1 MKTKFG
7 IVSMSLFTHTHTQL
21 SGQTLFWRCQ
31 RPRLTS
37 RPSPRTRSA
46 GRVARVAAGRQGNR
60 ASAAAVPRPGPGPA
74 PAPPLLKERRREGE
88 EERGRK
94 GEQERGEYKSVQSYP
109 WPLKWKR
116 RSESGLSR

>member
-1 MKTKFG
+1 
-7 IVSMSLFTHTHTQL
+7 MSWYHACRKQNANTDTYEKHTHTHTHTHTATRKTHTHRYTTL
-21 SGQTLFWRCQ
+21 SGRPVFWRCKRQ
-31 RPRLTS
+31 RLPS

-88 EERGRK
+88 EERGIH
-94 GEQERGEYKSVQSYP
+94 GEQERGEY
-109 WPLKWKR
+109 
-116 RSESGLSR
+116 